1 MATQN
6 AIEVS
11 GRSVDDAVQTALR
24 RLGLSRAQVEV
35 DVLEEGRTGI
45 FGIGHAQSRVR
56 VTPLGGRA
64 AADTTAPALPR
75 IDDYDDLTE
84 VERGAQD
91 SRSSQGGR
99 RGGRRGSRR
108 STASSSSSPQH
119 SQPARDGGPDEA
131 DSQREVQPDHR
142 SRSRSRIQDAPPSGS
157 GRRGRRGGGGGGGG
171 RGRAGARRSGE
182 SRERQPARAPIPPF
196 ELLADPEFEP
206 NEDPRQFAVELLTD
220 LVHLIGFDVQV
231 TARDPQ
237 TPMDGL
243 GHAQAVLE
251 VTPIGDEDLGLLIGR
266 HGANVGYLQYLVN
279 VIVSRSL
286 DGNHPVTVDVD
297 GYRHRREEAL
307 VAMAQRAADEVRE
320 HGEPVSLGAMPAAER
335 RIIHLQLQDDDE
347 LTTESSGEGESR
359 RVRILYRDT

>member
-64 AADTTAPALPR
+64 AAETTAPALPR

-84 VERGAQD
+84 VERGAPD
-91 SRSSQGGR
+91 SRSPQGGR
-99 RGGRRGSRR
+99 RGGRRGNRR
-108 STASSSSSPQH
+108 TAAPSSQAPQAL
-119 SQPARDGGPDEA
+119 QPAAGGVPDEA
-131 DSQREVQPDHR
+131 DSQRDVQPDHR
-142 SRSRSRIQDAPPSGS
+142 SRSRSRIQDAPSSGS
-157 GRRGRRGGGGGGGG
+157 GRRGRRGGGGGGG
-171 RGRAGARRSGE
+171 RGRSGARRSGE
-182 SRERQPARAPIPPF
+182 ARERQPARAPIPPF

-297 GYRHRREEAL
+297 GYRRRREEAL

-320 HGEPVSLGAMPAAER
+320 HGDPVSLGAMPAAER